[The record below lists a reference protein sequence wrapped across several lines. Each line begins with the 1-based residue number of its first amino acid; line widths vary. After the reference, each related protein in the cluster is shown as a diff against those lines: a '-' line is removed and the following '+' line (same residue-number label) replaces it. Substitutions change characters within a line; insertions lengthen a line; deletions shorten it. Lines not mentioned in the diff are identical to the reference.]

1 VIENLFNGR
10 KVEIMSEPIRL
21 LISDSLRVFRECL
34 TSFLVK
40 QKGLAVVGQAEDIE
54 ETLQMTKQINPD
66 VVLIGSSLNKGEALK
81 LTYEISTTYPDSK
94 VLIMG
99 LSEIEQTVFEF
110 IEAGASAYTLKHG
123 SLEELVKAIEG
134 TCRGEAVCS
143 PRIAY
148 SVSARIAQLSRSNF
162 NRSEIHHSLLT
173 EREEE
178 VLQLL
183 ADGLSNKHIAA
194 RLCISLST
202 VKNHVHNILEKLD
215 VRNRAE
221 AISYALKREKSTA

>member
-1 VIENLFNGR
+1 
-10 KVEIMSEPIRL
+10 MSGPIRL

-40 QKGLAVVGQAEDIE
+40 QKGLTVVGQAEDIA
-54 ETLQMTKQINPD
+54 ETLQMTKQVNPD
-66 VVLIGSSLNKGEALK
+66 VILVGSSLNKGDALK
-81 LTYEISTTYPDSK
+81 LTYEISTTYPRSK
-94 VLIMG
+94 VIIIG
-99 LSEIEQTVFEF
+99 LSEMEPTVFEF
-110 IEAGASAYTLKHG
+110 IEAGASAYTLNHG
-123 SLEELVKAIEG
+123 SLEELVNAIESA
-134 TCRGEAVCS
+134 CRGEAVCS

-148 SVSARIAQLSRSNF
+148 SVSARIAKLSRSNF
-162 NRSEIHHSLLT
+162 NRGEIPHPLLT

-178 VLQLL
+178 ILQLL
-183 ADGLSNKHIAA
+183 ADGLSNKHMAA

-221 AISYALKREKSTA
+221 AISYALKREKSNV